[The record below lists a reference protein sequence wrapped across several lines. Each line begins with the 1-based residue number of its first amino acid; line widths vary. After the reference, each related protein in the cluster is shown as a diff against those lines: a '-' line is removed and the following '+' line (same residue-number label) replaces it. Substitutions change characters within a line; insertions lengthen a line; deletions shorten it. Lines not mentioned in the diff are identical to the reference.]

1 MTILFKF
8 KPLPVP
14 VIAQHFIEMSN
25 ITRLSLSC
33 AIHGLILFSGDIF
46 AANLDCMV
54 KPEMYVELSSP
65 VAGIVETLLVD
76 KGDHVSKGQALAQL
90 EASVELAKF
99 NQAKADAD
107 TNSDLRNQKV
117 KLEYALRNRDRYR
130 SLFTTNIISQIEK
143 DKVETEVVLA
153 EIELKKAAER
163 KNSATL
169 ALELAKAQLEV
180 KTIKSPIDG
189 IVIDRYA
196 MPGESVSERAI
207 MKLAQVNP
215 LRVELIAPTEYF
227 GLIKP
232 GMEVE
237 VRPELP
243 AKKVVKATVT
253 KVDQLIDPASG
264 SFTVRMTL
272 PNPSDELVG
281 GVNCI
286 ATFEFATPAA
296 STTPTPPAANVI
308 PVNPPAKR

>member
-1 MTILFKF
+1 MFKIQRF
-8 KPLPVP
+8 YLKL
-14 VIAQHFIEMSN
+14 
-25 ITRLSLSC
+25 L
-33 AIHGLILFSGDIF
+33 GLGLFSGASF

-65 VAGIVETLLVD
+65 VAGTVEALLVD
-76 KGDHVSKGQALAQL
+76 KGDHVTKGQAVAQL

-99 NQAKADAD
+99 NQAKADAE

-117 KLEYALRNRDRYR
+117 KLEYASRNQTRYR
-130 SLFTTNIISQIEK
+130 SLFTTNVISQIEK

-153 EIELKKAAER
+153 GIELKKAEER
-163 KNSATL
+163 KKSAIL
-169 ALELAKAQLEV
+169 ALDLAKAQLEV

-196 MPGESVSERAI
+196 MPGESVSDRAI

-227 GLIKP
+227 GLIQA

-243 AKKVVKATVT
+243 AKTVVKATVT

-264 SFTVRMTL
+264 SFTIRMTL

-286 ATFEFATPAA
+286 ASFDFATPSA
-296 STTPTPPAANVI
+296 TKTPTPPPFAPQTAA
-308 PVNPPAKR
+308 PNPGPKP